1 MNTLRNPIVASFVIR
16 FGMST
21 NPTDS
26 SDIVVGID
34 TNILINF
41 GNFRRLAWRDLFPDA
56 ASITV
61 LVSAKVQSEMDHHK
75 DHGGGYVR
83 KRAKEFQTLLRAA
96 EDCGY
101 EISFNEAG
109 IPVRCVFLDRPHNNL
124 LDGSQF
130 DLSDSDEL
138 IVAQYHLATQRWG
151 TITVV
156 ANDAS
161 PIRAAKRALMSALRP
176 DPWTADRSDP
186 EDETTRALRERNRE
200 LERIVGA
207 RPRVELKALSVRGS
221 GEGTVEFADN
231 FDYAAFQ
238 ADMRSRLSERISL
251 PTRLDLL
258 KRFGKR
264 LPNVGQ
270 GMLPPSLWSGLG
282 ENELSEWERK
292 VYEFQTHFDRIT
304 QAQMLTSLRML
315 SRIYVLEILIRN
327 DGEAPDRNICVDVET
342 RGNANLFRSRDLER
356 LNDWGLSKPKPP
368 SLQGPMVPSLAD
380 LAPPP
385 REDEH
390 AFYRTTLTGV
400 EQTHRCAVF
409 MQGQE
414 ATIRAY
420 LLAKNDGETPS
431 VLVKVGAQ
439 HLLSPIVREINLVPQ
454 TTTLHLDA
462 VHALIGDRLALM
474 PEKQADILRTALSGM

>member
-1 MNTLRNPIVASFVIR
+1 
-16 FGMST
+16 MST
-21 NPTDS
+21 NPADS
-26 SDIVVGID
+26 SNIVVGVD

-41 GNFRRLAWRDLFPDA
+41 GNFRRLAWRDLFSDA

-61 LVSAKVQSEMDHHK
+61 LVSAKVQSELDHHK

-83 KRAKEFQTLLRAA
+83 KRAKEFQTVLRAA
-96 EDCGY
+96 EDSGY

-109 IPVRCVFLDRPHNNL
+109 MPVRCVFLDRPHADL

-138 IVAQYHLATQRWG
+138 IVAQYHFAAQRWG
-151 TITVV
+151 AVTVV

-161 PIRAAKRALMSALRP
+161 PIRAAKRALMSAVRP
-176 DPWTADRSDP
+176 DVWTADRSDP

-200 LERIVGA
+200 LERIVAA

-221 GEGTVEFADN
+221 GEGTVEFAED

-238 ADMRSRLSERISL
+238 ADMRTRLSDRINL
-251 PTRLDLL
+251 PTRFDLL

-264 LPNVGQ
+264 LPSVGH
-270 GMLPPSLWSGLG
+270 GLVPPSLWGGIG
-282 ENELSEWERK
+282 EHELSEWDNK
-292 VYEFQTHFDRIT
+292 LYGFQTHFDRIT
-304 QAQMLTSLRML
+304 EAKMLTWLRML

-327 DGEAPDRNICVDVET
+327 DGQAPDRNICVDIET
-342 RGNANLFRSRDLER
+342 RGTANLFRPRDLER
-356 LNDWGLSKPKPP
+356 LNDWSLSKPKPP

-390 AFYRTTLTGV
+390 AFYRTKLTGV
-400 EQTHRCAVF
+400 EESHRCAVF

-414 ATIRAY
+414 ATIHAY

-431 VLVKVGAQ
+431 ALVKVGAQ
-439 HLLSPIVREINLVPQ
+439 HLLSPIVREVNLVPQ
-454 TTTLHLDA
+454 VTTLDLDS
-462 VHALIGDRLALM
+462 VHALIRDRLALM
-474 PEKQADILRTALSGM
+474 PEKQADILRVALNGR